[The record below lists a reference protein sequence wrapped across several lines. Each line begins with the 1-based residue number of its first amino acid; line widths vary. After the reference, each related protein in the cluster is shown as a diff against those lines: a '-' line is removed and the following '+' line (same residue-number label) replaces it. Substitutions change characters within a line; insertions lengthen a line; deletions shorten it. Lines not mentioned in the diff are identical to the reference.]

1 MNTEH
6 HSKTIRKGKHF
17 NRNDKLFLESI
28 YNNRVDIPKIA
39 AVFDVHIST
48 IYRELKHGKVTHL
61 RSDLTE
67 YTTYSAERSIT
78 LKNCKLA
85 AKDMPSKQNNAVLI
99 YIADKIINEYK
110 SPDVIHSDM
119 VKENYKYTVTAKTIY
134 NWVDQGIV
142 PGVTNSNLWEKTKRK
157 AKSEYNK
164 IAKTSV
170 PPDKRI
176 DNRPSYINDREEFG
190 HWEMDLIVG
199 GKGCSKHVLLTL
211 VERKTRRQIVTKLPN
226 KKQCSVSRATNKME
240 KEYGAEQFKKI
251 FKTITVDNG
260 TEFKHYNKLE
270 RSIFNK
276 KEKRTTIYYAHPY
289 SSWERGS
296 NENGNRFIRRF
307 IDKGSDIDHYTKLEI
322 EQSIEWINNYPRKV
336 IGYKTAEEYFNQELL
351 AA

>member
-1 MNTEH
+1 MNKQNNI
-6 HSKTIRKGKHF
+6 KTTGKRKHL
-17 NRNDKLFLESI
+17 NRIDKLFIEKAHNEKIHVST
-28 YNNRVDIPKIA
+28 IA
-39 AVFDVHIST
+39 AMCGVHVST
-48 IYRELKHGKVTHL
+48 IYKELKHGEVTHR

-67 YTTYSAERSIT
+67 YTAYSAERSDI
-78 LKNCKLA
+78 LRKCKLA
-85 AKDMPSKQNNAVLI
+85 AKDMPNKQNTDVFI
-99 YIADKIINEYK
+99 YVATRIIDQHK

-119 VKENYKYTVTAKTIY
+119 VKDNYKHTVSTKTIY
-134 NWVDQGIV
+134 NWVDQGII

-157 AKSEYNK
+157 PKTKYNH
-164 IAKTSV
+164 ISQTAV

-176 DNRPSYINDREEFG
+176 DNRPAHIDDRDEFG

-199 GKGCSKHVLLTL
+199 GQGCSTKVLLT
-211 VERKTRRQIVTKLPN
+211 VIERKTRKQIVKTLPN
-226 KKQCSVSRATNKME
+226 KKQCSVSRAINKLE

-270 RSIFNK
+270 RSVFNK

-307 IDKGSDIDHYTKLEI
+307 IDKGSDIAHYTELEI
-322 EQSIEWINNYPRKV
+322 EQSIQWINNYPRKV

>member
-1 MNTEH
+1 MNTQDNI
-6 HSKTIRKGKHF
+6 KTTRKRKHL
-17 NRNDKLFLESI
+17 NRMDKLFIENARNKKMPVATI
-28 YNNRVDIPKIA
+28 ADIC
-39 AVFDVHIST
+39 DVHIST
-48 IYRELKHGKVTHL
+48 IYKELKRGKVTHL
-61 RSDLTE
+61 SSELIE
-67 YTTYSAERSIT
+67 YETYSAEKSMT
-78 LKNCKLA
+78 LRKCKLA
-85 AKDMPSKQNNAVLI
+85 AKNMPSKQNDTVLI
-99 YIADKIINEYK
+99 YIADKIINKHK

-119 VKENYKYTVTAKTIY
+119 VKEGYKYTVTAKTIY
-134 NWVDQGIV
+134 NWIDDGIV
-142 PGVTNSNLWEKTKRK
+142 SNVTNSNLWEKSKRK
-157 AKSEYNK
+157 PKTKYK
-164 IAKTSV
+164 HIAKTSV

-176 DNRPSYINDREEFG
+176 DNRPAHIDDREEFG

-199 GKGCSKHVLLTL
+199 GKGCSKDVLLT
-211 VERKTRRQIVTKLPN
+211 VIERKTRRQIVRKLPN
-226 KKQCSVSRATNKME
+226 KKQCSVSRAINKME

-260 TEFKHYNKLE
+260 TEFKHYNRLE

-307 IDKGSDIDHYTKLEI
+307 IEKGSNIDHYTKLEI